1 MAKSATLLSTQFN
14 AIHHLSAVV
23 TTSLSINIIYLYI
36 ICIAERDRNSA
47 AGVVS
52 DGDVVNGEMM
62 SGEMTPNSD
71 TDSSLLDVSGD
82 ADPAVS
88 KQDIITITGRQEN
101 CEAAREAMLVGI
113 TLSVLVNKNFVILCS
128 VINYD
133 MQNLNFQPFW
143 TEFQKTSRGIII

>member
-1 MAKSATLLSTQFN
+1 MAKSATRLSTQFN
-14 AIHHLSAVV
+14 AIRHLSAVV
-23 TTSLSINIIYLYI
+23 TTSLSIIIIIYLYI

-82 ADPAVS
+82 VDPAVS

-113 TLSVLVNKNFVILCS
+113 TLSVLVI
-128 VINYD
+128 
-133 MQNLNFQPFW
+133 
-143 TEFQKTSRGIII
+143 TE